1 MIGKELILKLFDASY
16 MLRWNDKVRPM
27 DLYEIDK
34 QSHKMFIAFFLGKFQ
49 ENKPGFNWVEIIEA
63 GIFELLQRIVLTDLK
78 PKIFDMVKREKGKY
92 AQLNAWVYKQL
103 EPYLQGIDKN
113 FHERF
118 KQHFKEQDNN
128 VNKRIISAA
137 HIYAS
142 YFEFKLIRPLNQSAY
157 DIHEIEKDFKNALE
171 NYYDLEGMKQ
181 LKLYENNTR
190 FIGLCGDLRYQYRWA
205 NLHRVPRTSV
215 LGHSLMVA
223 MLSYFLSKEID
234 ASDKRVYYNFFTGL
248 FHDLPEVLTRDVI
261 SPVKRAVEG
270 LDEMIKDFEHELLH
284 KWIYDLIPEQHLT
297 DIKLFSESEFDNF
310 VIKDGKRIQDVTSE
324 EISEKYNNDSV
335 IARDGKIVKTS
346 DELSAFVEAYSAMTN
361 GIMHKT
367 FIEATEMFRD
377 KYKNVSICGKDIS
390 KIYDEFET
398 LHN

>member
-1 MIGKELILKLFDASY
+1 MITKELILKLFDASY

-49 ENKPGFNWVEIIEA
+49 ENDPGFDWTEIIEG

-78 PKIFDMVKREKGKY
+78 PHIFYMIKNDKNKY
-92 AQLNAWVYKQL
+92 AQLNEWVYKQL
-103 EPYLQGIDKN
+103 KPVLDCLDKD
-113 FHERF
+113 FHDKF
-118 KQHFKEQDNN
+118 VNHFKKQDDT
-128 VNKRIISAA
+128 VNKRILSAS

-142 YFEFKLIRPLNQSAY
+142 LYEFNLIKPLNKNAY
-157 DIHEIEKDFKNALE
+157 DLHDIETDFRNKLE
-171 NYYDLEGMKQ
+171 LYFDLEGMKK
-181 LKLYENNTR
+181 LKLYANYDQ
-190 FIGLCGDLRYQYRWA
+190 FINFCADLRYQYRWA

-215 LGHSLMVA
+215 LGHSFMVA
-223 MLSYFLSKEID
+223 MLSYFLSKEIG
-234 ASDKRVYYNFFTGL
+234 ACDKRIYYNFYTGL

-270 LDEMIKDFEHELLH
+270 LDEMIKDFEHELLE
-284 KWIYDLIPEQHLT
+284 KWIYDLLPEQHLK

-310 VIKDGKRIQDVTSE
+310 VISNGKRIQDISSE
-324 EISEKYNNDSV
+324 KINEKYNTADV
-335 IARDGKIVKTS
+335 IARDGKVVKTA

-367 FIEATEMFRD
+367 FIEATDMFRD
-377 KYKNVSICGKDIS
+377 KYKDI
-390 KIYDEFET
+390 KIAGIDINQIYNQFEAI
-398 LHN
+398 N